1 MANNRTIR
9 NNQLTPEKTYLV
21 RGKMEFC
28 RITRHT
34 TDKEREDL
42 NKRRLHPIDKNY
54 TSVTIYDAQVLAKD
68 PSNPT
73 IEERYAA
80 ESLYD
85 TANQTHPTKHF
96 SAMNKSRNLPNVGVA
111 DMTRPGHYEP
121 IVPEAEIAQGVDVT
135 LVMRVFKGQGG
146 NNGVSLDTVLV
157 NEPIRYY
164 GGNNAVEKALADFGI
179 TFRANPPQPAP
190 ADMGPE
196 DDAATATPTYDTNP
210 MNNFAPSNNFAPTA
224 PVNNF
229 AQANQF
235 AGYNQNMAPVQDAPV
250 APDANNNPFSSYAA
264 SPNNI
269 TFGPGASRQY

>member
-9 NNQLTPEKTYLV
+9 NNQLTPDKTYLV

-96 SAMNKSRNLPNVGVA
+96 SAMNKSRNLPNVGLIDA
-111 DMTRPGHYEP
+111 NTPGLYNP
-121 IVPEAEIAQGVDVT
+121 IVPEGEIAQGVDVT

-164 GGNNAVEKALADFGI
+164 GGNNGVEKALADFGI
-179 TFRANPPQPAP
+179 TFHAAPPQPATH
-190 ADMGPE
+190 DMGPE
-196 DDAATATPTYDTNP
+196 DEADTATDASATP
-210 MNNFAPSNNFAPTA
+210 MNGFA
-224 PVNNF
+224 PVNNNGF
-229 AQANQF
+229 APVNQANQF
-235 AGYNQNMAPVQDAPV
+235 AQYNQAQPQAPVQGTPV

-264 SPNNI
+264 GPNNI
-269 TFGPGASRQY
+269 TFGPGSARQY